1 MLQWT
6 VGLGTQGGEMKS
18 KTKSLGQVAWE
29 VLHPSCCPWNNMSKT
44 LKARW
49 SKIGDAVEREVLR
62 RQKRKGP

>member
-1 MLQWT
+1 
-6 VGLGTQGGEMKS
+6 MKS